1 MLPHLQDNSTQNS
14 IKTNQAEEEEEEE
27 ASWQEMHSF
36 LSSPTPKSEIS
47 KSANKSPPQAPC

>member
-1 MLPHLQDNSTQNS
+1 
-14 IKTNQAEEEEEEE
+14 
-27 ASWQEMHSF
+27 MHSF